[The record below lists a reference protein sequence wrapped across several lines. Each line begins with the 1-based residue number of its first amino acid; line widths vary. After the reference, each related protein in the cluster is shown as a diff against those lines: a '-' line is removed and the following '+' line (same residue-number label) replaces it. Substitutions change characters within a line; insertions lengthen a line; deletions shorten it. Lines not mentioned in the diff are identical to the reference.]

1 MDFVF
6 FKKWISNPRFLFI
19 LYILVAVCAT
29 IHKYSLHSINNFT
42 IFRFS
47 FFHLIS
53 NQNLYLE
60 YPAEYFDLFLYSP
73 TFGLFIAPYAVMPVW
88 LGVVLWNA
96 TSALLFVIAIRRFP
110 IADDK
115 KIIIYWFALIEFIT
129 CIQNSQTNIAIA
141 ALIILAFSFFE
152 KEKVGWA
159 ALCICIG
166 AFIKIYSL
174 VGIAL
179 FLVYPH
185 KIRFAFYM
193 LLWGIFLLGLPLVVV
208 DFSQLVFLYKEW
220 YRILFQDHTAN
231 LGISLIGIIY
241 SWFTNQISSWYIQ
254 LAGVVLFCLAYIRYT
269 YFQQFY
275 FRALLLSSILIWI
288 VIFSHASES
297 PTYII
302 AIAGVAIW
310 YAIQDKK
317 SWISSSLVLFA
328 FLLTEL
334 YATDLI
340 PKFVR
345 ETYLDPYSLKAL
357 PCVVI
362 WVAIQFSFWR
372 KQTNRTYIK
381 LNK

>member
-1 MDFVF
+1 MAT
-6 FKKWISNPRFLFI
+6 
-19 LYILVAVCAT
+19 LVAT
-29 IHKYSLHSINNFT
+29 L
-42 IFRFS
+42 FS
-47 FFHLIS
+47 M
-53 NQNLYLE
+53 
-60 YPAEYFDLFLYSP
+60 
-73 TFGLFIAPYAVMPVW
+73 T
-88 LGVVLWNA
+88 
-96 TSALLFVIAIRRFP
+96 
-110 IADDK
+110 
-115 KIIIYWFALIEFIT
+115 
-129 CIQNSQTNIAIA
+129 
-141 ALIILAFSFFE
+141 FE

-345 ETYLDPYSLKAL
+345 ETYLEPYSLKAL